1 MKNNKDEIYIYFNYI
16 YLLMPD
22 STTLLLLTAAAL
34 TAGGIYMLRSQNSE
48 IKPEDKPLQEI
59 VFKPPPAPAV
69 PGVLNIQPNRHLL
82 FGMQMDQSS
91 SQPDNSLKAKA
102 PPFGHIFSSG
112 KSFLGW

>member
-1 MKNNKDEIYIYFNYI
+1 
-16 YLLMPD
+16 MPD
-22 STTLLLLTAAAL
+22 STTLLLLTAVAV
-34 TAGGIYMLRSQNSE
+34 TAGGIYMLRSQNSQIE
-48 IKPEDKPLQEI
+48 PVVEKTLQEI

-82 FGMQMDQSS
+82 FGLQMDQSS

-112 KSFLGW
+112 TSFLGW

>member
-1 MKNNKDEIYIYFNYI
+1 
-16 YLLMPD
+16 MPD
-22 STTLLLLTAAAL
+22 STTLLLLTAVAV
-34 TAGGIYMLRSQNSE
+34 TAGGIYMLRSQNSQIE
-48 IKPEDKPLQEI
+48 PVVEKPLQEI

-82 FGMQMDQSS
+82 FGLQMDQSS

-112 KSFLGW
+112 TSFLGW